1 MSACVQQTGGRV
13 RRGAAYYRSISAARD
28 SGTRS
33 MSDVTHSGAVS
44 KLLVTNA
51 WSGVRN
57 QRRSIHTKP
66 TGEEKK
72 NPRIRTAVGR
82 SGRTSVVVGAETRT
96 RTRTRIRMRMR
107 VRVSAREDRAGKGQ
121 GLLTEVLAHGRDV
134 EQRLD
139 AELGEQRLVPD
150 ACPAHKQTNKHR
162 ISRRGAAPR
171 VPPRTH
177 RIARAAAASAASLS
191 RPTKKKRRVSA
202 TLSKRKK
209 SPPGARTGRKHDLP
223 LHMDHVLHA
232 RHHELDAARDEVRA
246 PFRAA
251 RVEEHAGG
259 LCAGED
265 DEVGAVCVGLV
276 VRLRRR
282 RRRRA

>member
-1 MSACVQQTGGRV
+1 MRG
-13 RRGAAYYRSISAARD
+13 GAAYYRSISAARD
-28 SGTRS
+28 SGTWS
-33 MSDVTHSGAVS
+33 MSNVTHSGTVS
-44 KLLVTNA
+44 GIPFIAKPQKKANKGKKMRKRKKTEQA
-51 WSGVRN
+51 IGRSADTSGVSGKRVSACSGGTEGRPGPAYGGRVPSRC
-57 QRRSIHTKP
+57 QTWQVATCQVATCQVAACQVATCPQCLS
-66 TGEEKK
+66 
-72 NPRIRTAVGR
+72 RTQ
-82 SGRTSVVVGAETRT
+82 T
-96 RTRTRIRMRMR
+96 R
-107 VRVSAREDRAGKGQ
+107 VRVSIATGMGWEHCTAAR
-121 GLLTEVLAHGRDV
+121 
-134 EQRLD
+134 
-139 AELGEQRLVPD
+139 
-150 ACPAHKQTNKHR
+150 
-162 ISRRGAAPR
+162 S
-171 VPPRTH
+171 PRTH
-177 RIARAAAASAASLS
+177 RRARAAAASAASLS

-246 PFRAA
+246 SFRAA

-282 RRRRA
+282 RRRRRA